1 MRVSL
6 WSSPEAYPGFMRPAT
21 GEQYELDFG
30 DLSATITQVGAG
42 IRSLRFAESDLTE
55 PYGAQEQPPSACG
68 IVLVPWPNRV
78 ADGRWELDG
87 EPRQLDLTEPAKRN
101 AIHGL
106 LRRRPYELVDRTD
119 STVTQA
125 ATIFPEPGYPF
136 LLETAV
142 THELHTDG
150 LQVTHS
156 IVNAGDRPAPVAVGA
171 HPYLRIADVPPEQLT
186 VTVKARTRFEVDAR
200 SNVVAQLP
208 VEGTDFDLSAG
219 RRVSELDLDTGF
231 ADLPEG
237 AVEHVL
243 AADDG
248 RRVVLWGDEAFR
260 YVQVFTHRSFATKP
274 GGVALAIEPMTAPA
288 NALNSGTGLR
298 WLEPGE
304 TWTVSWGIRPEGFGG
319 EAYLASWG

>member
-1 MRVSL
+1 
-6 WSSPEAYPGFMRPAT
+6 MRPAT

-30 DLSATITQVGAG
+30 DLSATIVQVGAG

-55 PYGAQEQPPSACG
+55 PYPAGEQPPSACG

-78 ADGRWELDG
+78 AGGRWEFDG

-106 LRRRPYELVDRTD
+106 LRRRPYELVEQSD
-119 STVTQA
+119 SMVTQA
-125 ATIFPEPGYPF
+125 ATVYPEPGYPF
-136 LLETAV
+136 LLDTTV
-142 THELHTDG
+142 THELHTEG
-150 LQVTHS
+150 LQVTHTIS
-156 IVNAGDRPAPVAVGA
+156 NAGETAAPVAVGA

-186 VTVKARTRFEVDAR
+186 VTVAARTRFETDDR
-200 SNVVAQLP
+200 SNVTGESPVA
-208 VEGTDFDLSAG
+208 GTPFDLSAG
-219 RRVSELDLDTGF
+219 RRVSELELDTGF
-231 ADLPEG
+231 ADLPDG
-237 AVEHVL
+237 PVEHIL

-248 RRVVLWGDEAFR
+248 RQVVLWADEAFR

-288 NALNSGTGLR
+288 NALNSGRGLR

-304 TWTVSWGIRPEGFGG
+304 TWSVSWGVRPEGFGG

>member
-1 MRVSL
+1 
-6 WSSPEAYPGFMRPAT
+6 MRPAT

-30 DLSATITQVGAG
+30 DLSATIVQVGAG

-55 PYGAQEQPPSACG
+55 PYPAGEQPPSACG

-78 ADGRWELDG
+78 ADGRWEFEG

-106 LRRRPYELVDRTD
+106 LRRRPYELVEQSD
-119 STVTQA
+119 SMVTQA
-125 ATIFPEPGYPF
+125 ATVYPEPGYPF
-136 LLETAV
+136 LLDTTV
-142 THELHTDG
+142 THELHTEG
-150 LQVTHS
+150 LQVTHTIS
-156 IVNAGDRPAPVAVGA
+156 NTGETAAPVAVGA

-186 VTVKARTRFEVDAR
+186 VTVAARTRFETDDR
-200 SNVVAQLP
+200 SNVTGESPVA
-208 VEGTDFDLSAG
+208 GTSFDLSAG
-219 RRVSELDLDTGF
+219 RRVSELELDTGF
-231 ADLPEG
+231 ADLPDG
-237 AVEHVL
+237 PVEHIL

-248 RRVVLWGDEAFR
+248 RQVVLWADEAFR

-288 NALNSGTGLR
+288 NALNSGRGLR

-304 TWTVSWGIRPEGFGG
+304 TWSVSWGVRPEGFGG

>member
-1 MRVSL
+1 
-6 WSSPEAYPGFMRPAT
+6 MRPAT

-55 PYGAQEQPPSACG
+55 PYPAHEQPPSACG

-78 ADGRWELDG
+78 ADGRWEYDG

-125 ATIFPEPGYPF
+125 AEIFPEPGYPF

-142 THELHTDG
+142 THELLTDG
-150 LQVTHS
+150 LQVTHT
-156 IVNAGDRPAPVAVGA
+156 IANAGDRPAPVAVGA
-171 HPYLRIADVPPEQLT
+171 HPYLRIADVAPEELT
-186 VTVKARTRFEVDAR
+186 VIVQARTRFEVDER
-200 SNVVAQLP
+200 SNVIGQVP
-208 VEGTDFDLSAG
+208 VEGTDFDLSGG
-219 RRVSELDLDTGF
+219 RRVSDLDLDTGF
-231 ADLPEG
+231 GDLPDG
-237 AVEHVL
+237 RVEHVL

-260 YVQVFTHRSFATKP
+260 FVQVFTHRAFATKP

-288 NALNSGTGLR
+288 DALNSGIGLR

>member
-1 MRVSL
+1 
-6 WSSPEAYPGFMRPAT
+6 MRPAT

-30 DLSATITQVGAG
+30 DLSATIVQVGAG

-55 PYGAQEQPPSACG
+55 PYPAGEQPPSACG
-68 IVLVPWPNRV
+68 IVLAPWPNRV
-78 ADGRWELDG
+78 ADGRWEFDG

-106 LRRRPYELVDRTD
+106 LRRRPYELVEQSD
-119 STVTQA
+119 SMVTQA
-125 ATIFPEPGYPF
+125 ATVYPEPGYPF
-136 LLETAV
+136 LLDTTV
-142 THELHTDG
+142 THELHTEG
-150 LQVTHS
+150 LQVTHTIS
-156 IVNAGDRPAPVAVGA
+156 NAGETAAPVAVGA

-186 VTVKARTRFEVDAR
+186 VTVAARTWFETDDR
-200 SNVVAQLP
+200 SNVTGESPVA
-208 VEGTDFDLSAG
+208 GTSFDLSAG
-219 RRVSELDLDTGF
+219 RRVSELELDTGF
-231 ADLPEG
+231 ADLPDG
-237 AVEHVL
+237 PVEHIL

-248 RRVVLWGDEAFR
+248 RQVVLWADEAFR

-288 NALNSGTGLR
+288 NALNSGRGLR

-304 TWTVSWGIRPEGFGG
+304 TWSVSWGVRPEGFGG

>member
-1 MRVSL
+1 
-6 WSSPEAYPGFMRPAT
+6 MRPAT

-30 DLSATITQVGAG
+30 DLSATIVQVGAG

-55 PYGAQEQPPSACG
+55 PYPAGAQPPSACG

-78 ADGRWELDG
+78 ADGRWEFEG
-87 EPRQLDLTEPAKRN
+87 EPRQLDLTEPAKGN

-125 ATIFPEPGYPF
+125 AAIFPEPGYPF

-150 LQVTHS
+150 LQVTHTIS
-156 IVNAGDRPAPVAVGA
+156 NAGEVPAPVAVGA

-186 VTVKARTRFEVDAR
+186 VTVAARTRFETDER
-200 SNVVAQLP
+200 SNVIGESA
-208 VEGTDFDLSAG
+208 VEGTPFDLSGG
-219 RRVSELDLDTGF
+219 RRLSELELDTGF
-231 ADLPEG
+231 GDLPDG
-237 AVEHVL
+237 PAEHVL

-248 RRVVLWGDEAFR
+248 RRLVLWGDEAFR

-288 NALNSGTGLR
+288 DALNSGRGLR

>member
-1 MRVSL
+1 
-6 WSSPEAYPGFMRPAT
+6 MRPAT

-30 DLSATITQVGAG
+30 DLSATIVQVGAG

-55 PYGAQEQPPSACG
+55 PYPAGEQPPSACG

-78 ADGRWELDG
+78 ADGRWEQDG
-87 EPRQLDLTEPAKRN
+87 QARQLDLTEPAKRN

-125 ATIFPEPGYPF
+125 AAIFPEPGYPF

-142 THELHTDG
+142 THELDIEGMT
-150 LQVTHS
+150 VTHT
-156 IVNAGDRPAPVAVGA
+156 VANVGETAAPVAVGA

-186 VTVKARTRFEVDAR
+186 VTVAARTRFETDDR
-200 SNVVAQLP
+200 SNVIGSAPVA
-208 VEGTDFDLSAG
+208 GTPFDLSSG
-219 RRVSELDLDTGF
+219 RRVSELDLDTGY

-237 AVEHVL
+237 PVEHLL

-260 YVQVFTHRSFATKP
+260 YVQVFTHRNFATKP

-304 TWTVSWGIRPEGFGG
+304 TWTLSWGIRPEGFGG

>member
-1 MRVSL
+1 MR
-6 WSSPEAYPGFMRPAT
+6 AAT

-55 PYGAQEQPPSACG
+55 PYGAHEQPPSACG

-78 ADGRWELDG
+78 ADGRWELDRK
-87 EPRQLDLTEPAKRN
+87 PRQLDLTEPAKRN

-125 ATIFPEPGYPF
+125 AAIYPEPGYPF

-142 THELHTDG
+142 THELLTDG

-156 IVNAGDRPAPVAVGA
+156 IANVGDRPAPVAVGA

-186 VTVKARTRFEVDAR
+186 VTVHARTRFEVDDR
-200 SNVVAQLP
+200 SNVTGQSPVA
-208 VEGTDFDLSAG
+208 GTPFDLSGG
-219 RRVSELDLDTGF
+219 RRVSELDLDTGYG
-231 ADLPEG
+231 DLPEG
-237 AVEHVL
+237 RVEHVL

-260 YVQVFTHRSFATKP
+260 FVQVFTHRSFATKP

>member
-1 MRVSL
+1 
-6 WSSPEAYPGFMRPAT
+6 MRPAT
-21 GEQYELDFG
+21 GDQYELDFG

-55 PYGAQEQPPSACG
+55 PYPAHEQPPSACG

-78 ADGRWELDG
+78 ADGRWEYDG

-106 LRRRPYELVDRTD
+106 LRRRPYDLVDRTD

-125 ATIFPEPGYPF
+125 AAIFPEPGYPF

-142 THELHTDG
+142 THELHTEG

-156 IVNAGDRPAPVAVGA
+156 ISNACDRPAPVAVGA
-171 HPYLRIADVPPEQLT
+171 HPYLRIADVPPEELT
-186 VTVKARTRFEVDAR
+186 VTVAARTRFEVDDR
-200 SNVVAQLP
+200 SNVTGHVP
-208 VEGTDFDLSAG
+208 VEGTPYDLSAG

-231 ADLPEG
+231 ADLPDG
-237 AVEHVL
+237 PVEHTL

-248 RRVVLWGDEAFR
+248 RRVVLWGDETFR
-260 YVQVFTHRSFATKP
+260 FVQVFTHRSFATKP

>member
-1 MRVSL
+1 
-6 WSSPEAYPGFMRPAT
+6 MRPAT

-30 DLSATITQVGAG
+30 DLSATIAQVGAG

-55 PYGAQEQPPSACG
+55 PYPAGEQPPSACG

-78 ADGRWELDG
+78 ADGRWEFEG

-106 LRRRPYELVDRTD
+106 LRRRPYELVEQSD
-119 STVTQA
+119 SMVTQA
-125 ATIFPEPGYPF
+125 ATVYPEPGYPF
-136 LLETAV
+136 LLDTTV
-142 THELHTDG
+142 THELHTEG
-150 LQVTHS
+150 LQVTHTIS
-156 IVNAGDRPAPVAVGA
+156 NAGETAAPVAVGA

-186 VTVKARTRFEVDAR
+186 VTVAARTRFETDDR
-200 SNVVAQLP
+200 SNVTGESPVA
-208 VEGTDFDLSAG
+208 GTSFDLSAG
-219 RRVSELDLDTGF
+219 RRVSELELDTGF
-231 ADLPEG
+231 ADLPDG
-237 AVEHVL
+237 PVEHIL

-248 RRVVLWGDEAFR
+248 RQVVLWADEAFR

-274 GGVALAIEPMTAPA
+274 GGVALAVEPMTAPA
-288 NALNSGTGLR
+288 NALNSGRGLR

-304 TWTVSWGIRPEGFGG
+304 TWSVSWGVRPEGFGG

>member
-1 MRVSL
+1 
-6 WSSPEAYPGFMRPAT
+6 MRPLT
-21 GEQYELDFG
+21 GDQYELDFG
-30 DLSATITQVGAG
+30 DLSATIVQVGAG

-55 PYGAQEQPPSACG
+55 PYPAGEQPPSACG

-78 ADGRWELDG
+78 ADGRWEHDG
-87 EPRQLDLTEPAKRN
+87 QTRQLDLTEPAKRN

-106 LRRRPYELVDRTD
+106 LRRRPYELVDRSD

-125 ATIFPEPGYPF
+125 ATIYPEPGYPY
-136 LLETAV
+136 LLDTTV
-142 THELHTDG
+142 MHELHTEG
-150 LQVTHS
+150 LTVTHA
-156 IVNAGDRPAPVAVGA
+156 VTNAGEDAAPVAIGA

-186 VTVKARTRFEVDAR
+186 VTVAARTRFETDDR
-200 SNVVAQLP
+200 SNITGEAPVA
-208 VEGTDFDLSAG
+208 GTAFDLSSG

-231 ADLPEG
+231 ADLPDG
-237 AVEHVL
+237 PVEHSL

-248 RRVVLWGDEAFR
+248 RKVVLWGDADFR
-260 YVQVFTHRSFATKP
+260 YAQVFTNRKFATKP

-288 NALNSGTGLR
+288 NALNSGRGLR